1 MKKKI
6 LLIDDEAEIRDLL
19 TQVLTREGYQVSSAG
34 CGADAKRMVE
44 TGAPDLIISDL
55 QMEDT
60 DGLSLVSRFKETL
73 PDTPIIL
80 LTGVIFDPET
90 INETINKKGLVY
102 IVKTASLQ
110 RIRDEVKRLLA

>member
-1 MKKKI
+1 MKKSI

-19 TQVLTREGYQVSSAG
+19 SQVLTREGYQVSTAS
-34 CGADAKRMVE
+34 CGDEAKRMLE
-44 TGAPDLIISDL
+44 TGAPNLIISDL
-55 QMEDT
+55 QMEDS
-60 DGLSLVSRFKETL
+60 DGLSLICEFREAFPE
-73 PDTPIIL
+73 TPIIL

-90 INETINKKGLVY
+90 IQEAINKKGLIY

>member
-1 MKKKI
+1 MKKKV

-19 TQVLTREGYQVSSAG
+19 TQVLIREGYQVFTAAS
-34 CGADAKRMVE
+34 GAEAKIMLE

-60 DGLSLVSRFKETL
+60 DGLSLISGFKEAM

-102 IVKTASLQ
+102 IVKTSSLQ

>member
-6 LLIDDEAEIRDLL
+6 LLIDDEAEIRELL
-19 TQVLTREGYQVSSAG
+19 SQVLKREGYQVAMAAN
-34 CGADAKRMVE
+34 GAEARRQVQTD
-44 TGAPDLIISDL
+44 APDLIISDL

-60 DGLSLVSRFKETL
+60 DGLALISGFKEAM
-73 PDTPIIL
+73 PDLPIIL

-90 INETINKKGLVY
+90 VAETINKKGLVY

-110 RIRDEVKRLLA
+110 QIRGEVKRLLA